1 MSASYPLV
9 RNCSAFS
16 TRFGVSRSPSRPG
29 SSPSSASSRVMSSC
43 MALFYIS
50 ARVAAFAAFA
60 GSATAGSASAQ
71 SADALY
77 ADRANLASARRA
89 ADLWSAELA
98 ANARA
103 FDAAWK
109 LARTDY
115 WLGGHAPEAERRGFL
130 ENGIAAGRTA
140 VVLEPNKPEGHF
152 WIGANMG
159 ALAES
164 FGLRAGLKYR
174 GSIKEE
180 LETVIRLNPLFQ
192 QGSGYRALGRWY
204 YKVPGLFGGSN
215 KLSEQNLRAALKINP
230 NSTATHYYLAELL
243 DDAGRKAEARAELQA
258 VLDAPLDSFWGPEDQ
273 DFKAKARALLAK
285 TK

>member
-1 MSASYPLV
+1 M
-9 RNCSAFS
+9 
-16 TRFGVSRSPSRPG
+16 RSCI
-29 SSPSSASSRVMSSC
+29 V
-43 MALFYIS
+43 LFYICAVLS
-50 ARVAAFAAFA
+50 
-60 GSATAGSASAQ
+60 TASAQ
-71 SADALY
+71 DSADALY

-140 VVLEPNKPEGHF
+140 VALEPNKPEGHF

-215 KLSEQNLRAALKINP
+215 KLSEENLRAALKINP
-230 NSTATHYYLAELL
+230 NSTASHYYLAELL
-243 DDAGRKAEARAELQA
+243 VDEGRKADARAELQA
-258 VLDAPLDSFWGPEDQ
+258 VIDAPLDSFWGPEDQ
-273 DFKAKARALLAK
+273 DFKAKARSLLVRVKPAP
-285 TK
+285 